1 MPLNRSAPRRGKG
14 KTMLAA
20 LRRAAGLTQEELARR
35 SDVSVTT
42 IKEIEAGRTG
52 HTLATLQ
59 AVATVLGSSPLELIK
74 PEEAAAGA
82 EAGPA
87 PEDLARAIPGVT
99 WDSANG
105 AWLARITVR
114 GKQMMPPTRGHDL
127 KPGAQEQGHHERP
140 HEQPKRTG
148 RASLWESN
156 LERSPSIRRL

>member
-59 AVATVLGSSPLELIK
+59 AVATVLGSSPLELLK

-114 GKQMMPPTRGHDL
+114 GKRIKLGAYSDVADAIAAREAAEAQYGRPRRGR
-127 KPGAQEQGHHERP
+127 PGRP
-140 HEQPKRTG
+140 GQK
-148 RASLWESN
+148 
-156 LERSPSIRRL
+156 